1 MIFSNFLDPYV
12 AQNKVIPNTF
22 GNIGN
27 NGNSVPNATQGADIF
42 GAIGTII
49 ATNTMNQFGQ
59 ITPSTSPHTNTSS
72 SNASSSSHSTQ
83 CGRCDSLSFSRCL
96 DCNDV
101 LCDDCVNIHKNNTFT
116 KEHYIIGMGLNPI
129 GGGPFNATNDVG
141 HEMQCELHGEIL
153 RYLDESCRKIV
164 CQECTLRE
172 HKDHICTP
180 VTNINTEN
188 GKEKLQAVFE
198 SGKLGIKY
206 IKSSIDRAV
215 TYSQSVERDAME
227 ASSRVRKAMRH
238 FIMAAEDRERA
249 LLEQVDK
256 YRQQKLTSLSDQMT
270 GLRSALAGLA
280 QVSDKLTKA
289 IENCNTMNCI
299 DIATTLTN
307 SESQIEKFALMY
319 KNLQP
324 KEEFITFVPPNF
336 ELLQDIRMQGEIAM
350 NVKNANGSSNGSNNG
365 STPSPSMQT
374 SLSQTNLLASSISAA
389 AAPMSMSARRP
400 IVRNPSNG
408 AQSRPLAWDTAPS
421 GKPTMAAVLRQS
433 TTPVGQCIPGST
445 LHVSA
450 KPALGPSTTFG
461 FDGQEDGQVSRPW
474 GLCVDKD
481 NNIIIADR
489 RNNRVQVFYP
499 DGTYK
504 FKFGSKGTGNGQFDL
519 PAGICTDPQNRIVVV
534 DKDNHRIQIFTA
546 LGAFVLKFGSFGK
559 ECGQFQ
565 YPWDVAVNVKG
576 EILVTDSRNH
586 RIQLFNSDG
595 HFLSR
600 FSFDG
605 VNHSRQLR
613 GLTTPRGC
621 CFNPQGD
628 IIISDFENHRL
639 ILIDSCLTKVGIFF
653 NFHFLI
659 LQLYNVFFSFV
670 IPKQVLAL
678 KGHEGSA
685 LHEFCRPSGVCCDD
699 DGRVIVADSKNQR
712 VLIFSPSLEFLWAV
726 EIRPSSHNLLTQN
739 MDEKDRPSDVALLT
753 GEFFFKY
760 LYILKLIFLNQL

>member
-1 MIFSNFLDPYV
+1 MIFTNFLDPFG
-12 AQNKVIPNTF
+12 QNKTISNTF
-22 GNIGN
+22 AN
-27 NGNSVPNATQGADIF
+27 NGISNTTSSADIF

-49 ATNTMNQFGQ
+49 TANTMSHQFGQ

-72 SNASSSSHSTQ
+72 SNGSSSSQSTH

-116 KEHYIIGMGLNPI
+116 KDHYIIGMNLNPI
-129 GGGPFNATNDVG
+129 GGGPYNSNSEVG
-141 HEMQCELHGEIL
+141 TELQCEIHGEAL
-153 RYLDESCRKIV
+153 RFLDESCRKII
-164 CQECTLRE
+164 CQECTL
-172 HKDHICTP
+172 KDHKECVNTP
-180 VTNINTEN
+180 VTNITNEN
-188 GKEKLQAVFE
+188 GKEKLRAVLE

-280 QVSDKLTKA
+280 QVSDKLTKS
-289 IENCNTMNCI
+289 IDNCNTMSCI

-336 ELLQDIRMQGEIAM
+336 ELLQDIRMQGEIVM
-350 NVKNANGSSNGSNNG
+350 NVKNANGTSNGNN
-365 STPSPSMQT
+365 STIPSPLLQT
-374 SLSQTNLLASSISAA
+374 SLSQPNLSASSVSVNST
-389 AAPMSMSARRP
+389 SMAMARRP
-400 IVRNPSNG
+400 IVRNPTNG
-408 AQSRPLAWDTAPS
+408 QQQSRPLAWDTAPS

-433 TTPVGQCIPGST
+433 TTPIGQCIPGSNA
-445 LHVSA
+445 HVSA

-474 GLCVDKD
+474 GLCVDKE
-481 NNIIIADR
+481 NNILVADR

-499 DGTYK
+499 DGTFK

-534 DKDNHRIQIFTA
+534 DK
-546 LGAFVLKFGSFGK
+546 GK
-559 ECGQFQ
+559 
-565 YPWDVAVNVKG
+565 
-576 EILVTDSRNH
+576 
-586 RIQLFNSDG
+586 QLS
-595 HFLSR
+595 
-600 FSFDG
+600 
-605 VNHSRQLR
+605 
-613 GLTTPRGC
+613 
-621 CFNPQGD
+621 
-628 IIISDFENHRL
+628 
-639 ILIDSCLTKVGIFF
+639 
-653 NFHFLI
+653 
-659 LQLYNVFFSFV
+659 LQ
-670 IPKQVLAL
+670 
-678 KGHEGSA
+678 
-685 LHEFCRPSGVCCDD
+685 
-699 DGRVIVADSKNQR
+699 
-712 VLIFSPSLEFLWAV
+712 EFLNMGYMNACFKCGELTLMPFAYNTQLV
-726 EIRPSSHNLLTQN
+726 PKKYCSSSKQ
-739 MDEKDRPSDVALLT
+739 K
-753 GEFFFKY
+753 
-760 LYILKLIFLNQL
+760 QC